1 MTKQLEGK
9 IAIVTGGSQGI
20 GRAIAECM
28 EDAGAKV
35 IVGDKHPME
44 SSRLHWHLLDVT
56 DENSVKKFVEH
67 TINAYGPLSI
77 LVNNAGI
84 MPNSPLTDQSVE
96 EWDEVMA
103 VNLRGPFLMAKHAVP
118 AMNTTRAPVI
128 INIGSIEGIS
138 GNPNHSAYMASKAGV
153 HGLTTSMA
161 IDLGPKGI
169 RVNAIA
175 PGWINTELN
184 QGYLKG
190 LPDQKAAQKELG
202 KLHPIGHIGE
212 PSDIGDTAVWLASTQ
227 SRFITG
233 QVIRVEGGRM
243 SQLSLPSIF
252 NREH

>member
-1 MTKQLEGK
+1 MTNQLEGK

-28 EDAGAKV
+28 VNSGAKV
-35 IVGDKHPME
+35 IVGDKKPIE
-44 SSRLHWHLLDVT
+44 NSNLCWHLLDVT
-56 DENSVKKFVEH
+56 DETSVKDF
-67 TINAYGPLSI
+67 INYTTNNHGSISI

-84 MPNSPLTDQSVE
+84 MTNSALIDQSVD
-96 EWDEVMA
+96 EWDKVMA
-103 VNLRGPFLMAKHAVP
+103 VNLRGPFLMAKHTVP
-118 AMNTTRAPVI
+118 LMDTFQSPVI

-153 HGLTTSMA
+153 HGLTASMA

-175 PGWINTELN
+175 PGWIETDLN
-184 QGYLKG
+184 QGYLND
-190 LPDQKAAQKELG
+190 LPNQETAKKELV
-202 KLHPIGHIGE
+202 KLHPIGHIGK
-212 PSDIGDTAVWLASTQ
+212 PSDIGNTAVWLASAQ
-227 SRFITG
+227 SRFVTG

>member
-1 MTKQLEGK
+1 MTNQLEGK
-9 IAIVTGGSQGI
+9 IAVVTGGSQGI

-28 EDAGAKV
+28 VNSGAKV
-35 IVGDKHPME
+35 IIGDKNPVE
-44 SSRLHWHLLDVT
+44 STNLYWHSLDVAN
-56 DENSVKKFVEH
+56 ENSIKEFVKQTTH
-67 TINAYGPLSI
+67 HHGPVNI

-84 MPNSPLTDQSVE
+84 MTNSPLIEQSVK
-96 EWDEVMA
+96 EWDQVMA
-103 VNLRGPFLMAKHAVP
+103 VNLRGPFLMAKHFVP
-118 AMNTTRAPVI
+118 LMEASQSPAI

-153 HGLTTSMA
+153 HGLTASMA

-184 QGYLKG
+184 QGYLDG
-190 LPDQKAAQKELG
+190 LPDQEAAQKELAT
-202 KLHPIGHIGE
+202 LHPIGHIGK

-227 SRFITG
+227 SRFVTG
-233 QVIRVEGGRM
+233 QVIKVEGGRM

-252 NREH
+252 KKSH

>member
-1 MTKQLEGK
+1 MTNQLEGK
-9 IAIVTGGSQGI
+9 IAVVTGGSQGI

-28 EDAGAKV
+28 VNSGAKV
-35 IVGDKHPME
+35 IVGDKNPVE
-44 SSRLHWHLLDVT
+44 STNLYWHSLDVVN
-56 DENSVKKFVEH
+56 ENSIKEFVKQTTDH
-67 TINAYGPLSI
+67 HGPVNI

-84 MPNSPLTDQSVE
+84 MTNSPLIEQSVK
-96 EWDEVMA
+96 EWDQVMA
-103 VNLRGPFLMAKHAVP
+103 VNLRGPFLMAKHFVP
-118 AMNTTRAPVI
+118 LMEASQSPAI

-184 QGYLKG
+184 QGYLDG
-190 LPDQKAAQKELG
+190 LPDQEAAQKELA
-202 KLHPIGHIGE
+202 KLHPIGHIGK

-227 SRFITG
+227 SRFVTG
-233 QVIRVEGGRM
+233 QVIKVEGGRM
-243 SQLSLPSIF
+243 SKLSLPSIF
-252 NREH
+252 NRSH